1 MKLQNLFLLI
11 FFNNL
16 LFAQQILPA
25 NMYADSSHFPFKYGV
40 SSGDPTPNSVI
51 IWSHISPTNPDS
63 VSLTGRWE
71 ISSDTTFSN
80 ILQTGFF
87 LADSSQSFT
96 VKIDVTGL
104 NPASI
109 YYYRFLDLA
118 GNTSAWGRTKTL
130 AINNTSN
137 SKLAVMS
144 CSSIFSGFFNAY
156 RRLSE
161 RDDLQLIIHLGDYI
175 YDFVDQDERIR
186 IPSPAPTDP
195 TNREGWIDRHQYYLL
210 DPDLREARRLQTWV
224 AYWDNHDI
232 DDNSNNAKEVFRQWM
247 PIRETSEVQN
257 NLLYKK
263 VSIGDLVDL
272 IMLDVE
278 SLRDIDSFPSGES
291 SLMGNTQFEWAMNE
305 LKNSNARWR
314 LIGSQKMAGGWYTR
328 GIDQNILNLVPNDG
342 NVFDNS
348 SWDGYFETRNRLIDT
363 LTTYQINNCMFLS
376 GDAHITMAMD
386 FVKDPF
392 DSVAYNPVSGDG
404 SVATEFLASSISRGN
419 FDESGIP
426 ATLSPLFI
434 NISKSANPHHQL
446 MEINSHGYGLLEIN
460 EDSIIATPYYS
471 DILTITNIETVGQQM
486 VMKYNRNRWE
496 RSNNT
501 SVNNL
506 SSESNWNIY
515 PNPTKASFNVQ
526 IFDDLNEN
534 FQLKIVDAFGKIVQQ
549 ELVLKQQEIST
560 DKLPAGQ
567 YWIVLEKDSRIIGTK
582 KLVKI

>member
-1 MKLQNLFLLI
+1 
-11 FFNNL
+11 
-16 LFAQQILPA
+16 
-25 NMYADSSHFPFKYGV
+25 
-40 SSGDPTPNSVI
+40 
-51 IWSHISPTNPDS
+51 
-63 VSLTGRWE
+63 
-71 ISSDTTFSN
+71 
-80 ILQTGFF
+80 
-87 LADSSQSFT
+87 
-96 VKIDVTGL
+96 
-104 NPASI
+104 
-109 YYYRFLDLA
+109 
-118 GNTSAWGRTKTL
+118 
-130 AINNTSN
+130 
-137 SKLAVMS
+137 
-144 CSSIFSGFFNAY
+144 
-156 RRLSE
+156 
-161 RDDLQLIIHLGDYI
+161 
-175 YDFVDQDERIR
+175 
-186 IPSPAPTDP
+186 
-195 TNREGWIDRHQYYLL
+195 
-210 DPDLREARRLQTWV
+210 
-224 AYWDNHDI
+224 
-232 DDNSNNAKEVFRQWM
+232 M
-247 PIRETSEVQN
+247 PIRETTEVQN

-392 DSVAYNPVSGDG
+392 DSVAYDPINGDG
-404 SVATEFLASSISRGN
+404 SVATEFIASSISRGN
-419 FDESGIP
+419 FDESGVP
-426 ATLSPLFI
+426 ASLSPFFI
-434 NISKSANPHHQL
+434 SISKSANPHHQW

-471 DILTITNIETVGQQM
+471 DILTMTNIETTGQQM
-486 VMKYNRNRWE
+486 VMKNNRNRWE

-501 SVNNL
+501 SVIN
-506 SSESNWNIY
+506 SSNEANWNIY

-549 ELVLKQQEIST
+549 ELILKQQEIST

-567 YWIVLEKDSRIIGTK
+567 YWIVLEKDTKIIGTK

>member
-1 MKLQNLFLLI
+1 
-11 FFNNL
+11 
-16 LFAQQILPA
+16 
-25 NMYADSSHFPFKYGV
+25 MYADSSYFPFKYGV
-40 SSGDPTPNSVI
+40 SSGDPTSNSVI
-51 IWSHISPTNPDS
+51 IWSHISPSNPDS
-63 VSLTGRWE
+63 ISLTVQWE
-71 ISSDTTFSN
+71 VSSDTLFNN
-80 ILQTGFF
+80 ILQSGFYQT
-87 LADSSQSFT
+87 DSSQAFT
-96 VKIDVTGL
+96 IKIDVVGL
-104 NPASI
+104 NPGST
-109 YYYRFLDLA
+109 YFYRFLDLN
-118 GNTSAWGRTKTL
+118 GNNSVFGRAKTL
-130 AINNTSN
+130 PVNITTNT
-137 SKLAVMS
+137 KLAVMS

-161 RDDLQLIIHLGDYI
+161 RDDLQFIIHLGDYI
-175 YDFVDQDERIR
+175 YDFVDQDERVR
-186 IPSPAPTDP
+186 IPIPAPADP

-232 DDNSNNAKEVFRQWM
+232 DDRTNDAKEVYRQWM
-247 PIRETSEVQN
+247 PIRETTEVQN

-263 VSIGDLVDL
+263 VSIGNLVDL

-348 SWDGYFETRNRLIDT
+348 SWDGYLETRNRLIDT
-363 LTTYQINNCMFLS
+363 LTTNQINNCMFLS

-392 DSVAYNPVSGDG
+392 DSVAYNPVNGDG

-419 FDESGIP
+419 FDESGVP
-426 ATLSPLFI
+426 STLSPFFI
-434 NISKSANPHHQL
+434 NISKSANPHHQW

-460 EDSIIATPYYS
+460 EDSITATPCYS
-471 DILTITNIETVGQQM
+471 EILTVASSEIAGQKM
-486 VMKYNRNRWE
+486 VMKNNRNRWE
-496 RSNNT
+496 RSYNT
-501 SVNNL
+501 SISYSKND
-506 SSESNWNIY
+506 SDWNIF
-515 PNPTKASFNVQ
+515 PNPTNAGFFVRIADEFTGNYQV
-526 IFDDLNEN
+526 
-534 FQLKIVDAFGKIVQQ
+534 KIIDAFGKIVQQ
-549 ELVLKQQEIST
+549 ELINNHQEIST
-560 DKLPAGQ
+560 EKLATGH
-567 YWIVLEKDSRIIGTK
+567 YWVVLEKNSKIVGTK